1 MKNICY
7 VLEYQN
13 TDSNT
18 TNKSI
23 CKVFY
28 SLENAERKLSEI
40 AHEIRTFNKK
50 NLQIDLT
57 NRRFQY
63 YLSGKIIVWEIVT
76 AEFEYAIEN
85 K

>member
-1 MKNICY
+1 MKNICH

-13 TDSNT
+13 TDANS

-28 SLENAERKLSEI
+28 SLENAERKLAEI
-40 AHEIRTFNKK
+40 ANEIKYFNK
-50 NLQIDLT
+50 NIQIDYLT
-57 NRRFQY
+57 KRKFQY
-63 YLSGKIIVWEIVT
+63 YMSGKIIIWKITT